1 MHSYVYIDHTGIT
14 YQPPPPCPASYIP
27 RLEII
32 NEISKV
38 IVDDSSDDDPIVC
51 IGTTVTIRGI
61 GGIGKSTLA
70 KALCYHPPVK
80 KYFIHGFLWIS
91 LTPPHLSPEA
101 ILRDVYN
108 KLTNNS
114 ITCSYPLLKDKI
126 RLLLSSFPCKLLVI
140 LDDVVDADDVT
151 EYLEVFNGCKTV
163 LTTRKNDIDITIP
176 SIKCFDICPMK
187 YFEAVQLMTWRIAP
201 LATLSV
207 SDADKIQELARDL
220 YYWPLLLYLV
230 RGQLY
235 VHCIARKQS
244 PTTAILNVR
253 QKLQDKG
260 LTAFDPKHVKKEN
273 AVTASINS
281 SLELLSDNE
290 KFVLFHIVTGTG
302 VGSCVLKAYIFKVS
316 KVSSEVFEK
325 SINELWSHGLISFG
339 NMTLPPNIV
348 TIPSI
353 EIHEII
359 AQYIIEEMPY
369 EYYLFLSE
377 INIGDAHDY
386 LFSFIGDEITDDDE
400 ITHTSY
406 RNIFFITVIDVLI
419 FPCIIRTLAV
429 TTRAVQIEVSTALDS
444 LIEDYNEILKSS
456 ALTKYFK
463 RRQSLA
469 QIYGC
474 IKDNCRIIQSMLSNK
489 RYDDAAAWIAEYVD
503 NHPYTVQ
510 LESIQTLFSELT
522 DECKHNSELADM
534 IDKTVLTLTWDVKV
548 VNLRASLISLIHFH
562 KLLSEMIEAEATDE
576 EVMELWTEFFDA

>member
-1 MHSYVYIDHTGIT
+1 MYLPVYVIDHTGIK
-14 YQPPPPCPASYIP
+14 YQPPPLCPANYIP

-38 IVDDSSDDDPIVC
+38 IVDDSSDDDPAVC

-80 KYFIHGFLWIS
+80 KYFTDGFLWIS
-91 LTPPHLSPEA
+91 LTPPCLSPQA

-108 KLTNNS
+108 RLTNDS
-114 ITCSYPLLKDKI
+114 VICSYPLLKDRI
-126 RLLLSSFPCKLLVI
+126 RLFFSNFLCKLLVI
-140 LDDVVDADDVT
+140 FDDVVDAEDVGV
-151 EYLEVFNGCKTV
+151 YVEVFSSCKTM
-163 LTTRKNDIDITIP
+163 LTTREKNIDIKIP
-176 SIKCFDICPMK
+176 SKKSFDIGPMK
-187 YFEAVQLMTWRIAP
+187 TFEAVQLLTWRIP
-201 LATLSV
+201 QLATLSANDV
-207 SDADKIQELARDL
+207 DKIQELAKDL
-220 YYWPLLLYLV
+220 YYWPLLLNLV

-235 VHCIARKQS
+235 VHCTARKQS
-244 PTTAILNVR
+244 PTTAILNVQ

-260 LTAFDPKHVKKEN
+260 LTAFDPKCVKKEN

-290 KFVLFHIVTGTG
+290 KYVLFHIVTGAG
-302 VGSCVLKAYIFKVS
+302 IGSCVLKGYIFKFS
-316 KVSSEVFEK
+316 KVSSEVFER

-348 TIPSI
+348 TIPCI

-369 EYYLFLSE
+369 EYHIFLSKV
-377 INIGDAHDY
+377 NIEDSYEY
-386 LFSFIGDEITDDDE
+386 LSSCICDEITDGGE
-400 ITHTSY
+400 IIDTSSF
-406 RNIFFITVIDVLI
+406 NIFLLTIIDVLM

-429 TTRAVQIEVSTALDS
+429 TTRAMQIEVSMALDS
-444 LIEDYNEILKSS
+444 LIESYNEVLKSS

-469 QIYGC
+469 QIYAC

-489 RYDDAAAWIAEYVD
+489 RYDEAAAWLTEYVD
-503 NHPYTVQ
+503 NHPFTVQ
-510 LESIQTLFSELT
+510 LESIQTLGNELT
-522 DECKHNSELADM
+522 DGCKHNSELVDM
-534 IDKTVLTLTWDVKV
+534 INEDILTLISRWNIRDF
-548 VNLRASLISLIHFH
+548 RPFMISLFIFINYCQ
-562 KLLSEMIEAEATDE
+562 K
-576 EVMELWTEFFDA
+576 